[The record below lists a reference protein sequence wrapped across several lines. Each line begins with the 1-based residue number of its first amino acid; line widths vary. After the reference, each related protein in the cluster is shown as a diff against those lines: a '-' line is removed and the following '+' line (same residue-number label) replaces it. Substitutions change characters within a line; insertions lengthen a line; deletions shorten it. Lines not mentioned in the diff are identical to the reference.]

1 MINKNLN
8 LKGLRREFSRD
19 SRVRIEGLLDDDVAE
34 KVAGALLHQ
43 TLPLYQAFFS
53 EGQAKT
59 ISVQECES
67 RSIPEQRAR
76 ESERN
81 DLASRG
87 IGYQYETVMPKYIK
101 NALPVANGQGVEV
114 LKELGEL
121 FSSAEMIDIVSR
133 ITGKRDVSH
142 ADAQL
147 TRFREG
153 DFITRHR
160 DEVSHVRREL
170 AYVLSLSPHW
180 HPDWGGLLQFYD
192 HSGRV
197 KDAWTPQFNALSL
210 FDIKHIHSVT
220 YVTPFAKE
228 PRWSM
233 TGWFMS

>member
-1 MINKNLN
+1 MINQNLN
-8 LKGLRREFSRD
+8 IKALKRDFSRD
-19 SRVRIEGLLDDDVAE
+19 ARVRIEGLLDDVVAE
-34 KVAGALLHQ
+34 KVAKALLHQ
-43 TLPLYQAFFS
+43 ALPMYQAFFS

-59 ISVQECES
+59 ISVQECET

-101 NALPVANGQGVEV
+101 NAAAVANGQGIEV

-133 ITGKRDVSH
+133 ITGKRDLTR

-160 DEVSHVRREL
+160 DEIAHVRREL
-170 AYVLSLSPHW
+170 AYVLSLSAHW

-192 HSGRV
+192 QSGRV
-197 KDAWTPQFNALSL
+197 KDAWTPQFNTLSL
-210 FDIKHIHSVT
+210 FDIKHIHSVS

-228 PRWSM
+228 SRWSM